1 MKKEL
6 MALSAL
12 SMLLTESCVHKN
24 NDLSQEEL
32 KKAGELMYVDLPD
45 IEDDKAYFYIN
56 TDKNEITPEYMGYQ
70 YIDNSPDAAER
81 IMPKQNKMSI
91 AKWRDRLLDFQALDP
106 NGRVRE

>member
-24 NDLSQEEL
+24 NELNQDEL
-32 KKAGELMYVDLPD
+32 KKTGELMYVDLPD

-56 TDKNEITPEYMGYQ
+56 TDKNEITPEYMGYR
-70 YIDNSPDAAER
+70 YVDDKPNLVER
-81 IMPKQNKMSI
+81 IIPQETRMPISR
-91 AKWRDRLLDFQALDP
+91 WRDRLLDFQAIDQD
-106 NGRVRE
+106 GRVRE